1 MHQTDSSLIDL
12 GPIRPPAAGTGTRGP
27 MSEDYSWDSENV
39 GIACG
44 VSIGAG
50 LATGIGGLVVFAPQL
65 LASVS
70 KGTILAI
77 ALAISAGVMLYVSFI
92 EIFVK
97 SHEAILTQVSNEAG
111 AAGEVRPRRAARRP
125 RVLSHAVC

>member
-1 MHQTDSSLIDL
+1 M
-12 GPIRPPAAGTGTRGP
+12 P
-27 MSEDYSWDSENV
+27 EEYSWGSQNV
-39 GIACG
+39 AIACG

-65 LASVS
+65 LASIP

-97 SHEAILTQVSNEAG
+97 SHEAIATQVENEAG
-111 AAGEVRPRRAARRP
+111 AAGESRPRRAACRP
-125 RVLSHAVC
+125 RRMSHTVR